1 MSNRQRLKKFP
12 FEIFVSNSSMM
23 AEYPKEQK
31 SFGTVLK
38 DIPFTR
44 ASRRSSAGKYDMR
57 STVMCEPSRDS
68 FLLTAAVVGLNFS
81 AFRKCSQSDSKT
93 FKYQEE
99 LVESNQKERF
109 TVGWT
114 VSPSDVVCEML
125 EIDDVKRQIFVSNDP
140 TGNVRW
146 HWPRHFV
153 MREFTHATTTC
164 FLFLSA
170 VAESESNRLDST
182 RSTDSDR
189 SKMTTSLFIGPT

>member
-1 MSNRQRLKKFP
+1 MSKRQRLKKFP
-12 FEIFVSNSSMM
+12 FEIFLSNSSKM
-23 AEYPKEQK
+23 AEYPNEQK

-44 ASRRSSAGKYDMR
+44 ASSRSSAGKYDMR
-57 STVMCEPSRDS
+57 STVMCEPSSAS
-68 FLLTAAVVGLNFS
+68 FFLTTAVVELNFS

-93 FKYQEE
+93 FKYQDE
-99 LVESNQKERF
+99 LLESSQKERL
-109 TVGWT
+109 TMGWT
-114 VSPSDVVCEML
+114 VSPNDAVSEMF
-125 EIDDVKRQIFVSNDP
+125 EIGDVKRQIFVSNDP

-153 MREFTHATTTC
+153 IREFTHVTTTC

-182 RSTDSDR
+182 KSTDSDK
-189 SKMTTSLFIGPT
+189 SKMTSSLFIGPT